1 LAGKL
6 DKKFLKIKLKLEGM
20 RAKCPRP
27 QQLLTEER
35 GLAALHEGP

>member
-20 RAKCPRP
+20 RAKVP
-27 QQLLTEER
+27 
-35 GLAALHEGP
+35 